1 MADDLVLNPKCAVI
15 SAITVALYW
24 VCPTRYDRTMRWM
37 VTGALA
43 VGTYSAVAW
52 YDQIYECKRNR
63 LKARGGLYSATLG
76 QLKPSVDPLLG
87 TYGVQLP
94 AETVLAAAADTVL
107 A

>member
-52 YDQIYECKRNR
+52 Y
-63 LKARGGLYSATLG
+63 
-76 QLKPSVDPLLG
+76 
-87 TYGVQLP
+87 
-94 AETVLAAAADTVL
+94 
-107 A
+107 